1 MVKKYLIKVMILIL
15 KNLKNNMLKVNLLI
29 MKMMV
34 LMYLYL
40 LKKKKFDNVNNFN
53 IIINHFCDT
62 SASNKIPYEFKLPIA
77 SYKFYLT
84 SINISLY

>member
-1 MVKKYLIKVMILIL
+1 
-15 KNLKNNMLKVNLLI
+15 
-29 MKMMV
+29 MV

-40 LKKKKFDNVNNFN
+40 PKKKKFDNVNNFN
-53 IIINHFCDT
+53 IIINQFCAT

-84 SINISLY
+84 SINISLYSSLAVLISLSKFAIASAYESSDFIFKMNF